1 MVTDP
6 RTGMTILDEDTCW
19 ELIASAEIARLAVAV
34 GHDLE
39 IFPFTPAVDDRTIV
53 LRTGEGTKL
62 AALTI
67 ARRVAVE
74 VDGFDP
80 SSGEAWSVVVKGEAE
95 RLEKFHDIERVE
107 SLPLQPWSDHPTQW
121 FVRVRPNEVTGRR
134 FKVAER

>member
-1 MVTDP
+1 MTTDP

-19 ELIASAEIARLAVAV
+19 ELLESAEIARLAVAV
-34 GHDLE
+34 GDDLE

-62 AALTI
+62 AAVTI

-74 VDGFDP
+74 VDGYDP
-80 SSGEAWSVVVKGEAE
+80 RSGKAWSVVVKGEAE
-95 RLEKFHDIERVE
+95 RLEKFHDIERAE
-107 SLPLQPWSDHPTQW
+107 SLPLRPWSDHPTQW
-121 FVRVRPNEVTGRR
+121 FVRIHPGEVTGRR